1 MLNVDKR
8 ERELQVA
15 TDAFALRHHVAE
27 SLVRLYHGLAVATG
41 RCTWARISEGPYKA
55 GTLVKECR
63 THVFSEAGHAQFWSL
78 ILPVSVAVEPVSER
92 SSLQLNVAADWLR
105 YAMRV
110 LERDD
115 INLGTAHNRMK
126 HGFAGRANDD
136 LLMTLTAQAPA
147 PDGSMPLSALTEPQ
161 GSDIVAGPTLHYLSR
176 ARVAKRDQGWEFNTV
191 NLHPH
196 LRLAEASMMIT
207 TLSAIFHLAAERHFD
222 GRAPLL
228 PPYPDLPTGPTPDQL
243 LAGTVI
249 GLRQAITDPPDGEPT
264 DRPTG
269 LARHE
274 GFLDVTIDFANATTG
289 IVVDG

>member
-1 MLNVDKR
+1 
-8 ERELQVA
+8 
-15 TDAFALRHHVAE
+15 
-27 SLVRLYHGLAVATG
+27 VRLYHGLAVATG